1 MKLFYTKKID
11 RLLVIFLLLFV
22 LGIASACSSIESE
35 EPETCNEGGAIFSD
49 DFNGEVDCGWQLYS
63 GRGVDEV
70 VQDGVLRI
78 ETNQPGL
85 IGWTLAG
92 QEVDDVVIST
102 RAQQIGGPND
112 NAYGIICRY
121 QNPDNYYVFL
131 VSGDGHYAIGKF
143 QSGQEGIEYLTG
155 EGLYAPSDVINTGQS
170 INDLQASCIGNQ
182 LSLTVNGIQ
191 VDSIT
196 DPTFVIG
203 DFGLGASTF
212 QPGTAIIEFDNFQAI
227 SP

>member
-1 MKLFYTKKID
+1 MKLHYTKKID
-11 RLLVIFLLLFV
+11 RLFVIFSLILV
-22 LGIASACSSIESE
+22 LAIASACSSIESE
-35 EPETCNEGGAIFSD
+35 DPETCNEGGAIFSD
-49 DFNGEVDCGWQLYS
+49 DFQGEADCGWQLYS
-63 GRGVDEV
+63 GRGVDEAI
-70 VQDGVLRI
+70 QDGVLRI
-78 ETNQPGL
+78 ETSQPGL

-92 QEVDDVVIST
+92 QEVDDVVIAT
-102 RAQQIGGPND
+102 RAQQIGGPDD

-121 QNPDNYYVFL
+121 QNPENYYVFL

-143 QSGQEGIEYLTG
+143 QSGREGIEYLTG
-155 EGLYAPSDVINTGQS
+155 EGMYAPSDIINKGQS

-182 LSLTVNGIQ
+182 LSFAVNGVQ

-196 DPTFVIG
+196 DPTFVLG

-212 QPGTAIIEFDNFQAI
+212 QPGTAIIEFDNFRAI